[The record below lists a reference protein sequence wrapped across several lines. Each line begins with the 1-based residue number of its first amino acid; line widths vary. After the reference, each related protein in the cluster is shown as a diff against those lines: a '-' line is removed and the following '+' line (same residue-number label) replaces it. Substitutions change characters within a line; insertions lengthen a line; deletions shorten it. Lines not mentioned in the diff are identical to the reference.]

1 MIDAH
6 LHINFNG
13 LTKDNFINY
22 LDRNGFE
29 KAWLLTWDEIEPE
42 KKKWDFQ
49 NLNIEDVWDLYEKYP
64 DKVVPFYAPDP
75 LRANALELFI
85 KWHKKGVKGYGELKS
100 TIRWSDKRLDK
111 ILDYLNEN
119 KLPLI
124 FHIENRSNRIIEF
137 DKTKFYGEI
146 LNKILHSKLV
156 NYFSEPLLEFLGKY
170 LDFDKI
176 PCFYKFPGYMLDFIE
191 LEERLKQYPNIKFIA
206 HGPFWWTNISTNELY
221 RKYPKGKIQDN
232 GIIIRLLSVY
242 NNLYCDI
249 SGLGGYNALNRDCVY
264 SEKFMIR
271 FQDKIVFGTDNYEF
285 DLIKLLNKKKINNFL
300 NTITKINPKK
310 ILEWNNY
317 V

>member
-1 MIDAH
+1 
-6 LHINFNG
+6 
-13 LTKDNFINY
+13 
-22 LDRNGFE
+22 
-29 KAWLLTWDEIEPE
+29 
-42 KKKWDFQ
+42 
-49 NLNIEDVWDLYEKYP
+49 
-64 DKVVPFYAPDP
+64 
-75 LRANALELFI
+75 
-85 KWHKKGVKGYGELKS
+85 
-100 TIRWSDKRLDK
+100 
-111 ILDYLNEN
+111 
-119 KLPLI
+119 
-124 FHIENRSNRIIEF
+124 
-137 DKTKFYGEI
+137 
-146 LNKILHSKLV
+146 
-156 NYFSEPLLEFLGKY
+156 
-170 LDFDKI
+170 
-176 PCFYKFPGYMLDFIE
+176 
-191 LEERLKQYPNIKFIA
+191 
-206 HGPFWWTNISTNELY
+206 Y